1 MIQLKHFNLQK
12 NISPV
17 SGNVLRG
24 APRRPGRGGAK
35 AQDREL

>member
-24 APRRPGRGGAK
+24 APRRPGRGAK